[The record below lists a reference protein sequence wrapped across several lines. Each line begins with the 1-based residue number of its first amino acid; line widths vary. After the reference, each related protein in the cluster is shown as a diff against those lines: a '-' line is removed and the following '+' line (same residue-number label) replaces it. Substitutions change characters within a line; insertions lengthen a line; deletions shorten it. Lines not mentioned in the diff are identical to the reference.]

1 MGSDSKDRNSAART
15 LRVLM
20 LIAVWMA
27 ISISLI
33 MYNKW
38 LLSYKSYRFP
48 LAMTLS
54 HQFCT
59 GGSQLCRIT

>member
-38 LLSYKSYRFP
+38 LLSYKNYRFP

-59 GGSQLCRIT
+59 GGSHLCRIT